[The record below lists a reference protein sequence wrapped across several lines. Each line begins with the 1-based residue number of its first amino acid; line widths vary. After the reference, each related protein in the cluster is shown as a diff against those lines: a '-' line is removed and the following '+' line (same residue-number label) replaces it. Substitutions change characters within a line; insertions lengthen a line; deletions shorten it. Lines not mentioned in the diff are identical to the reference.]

1 MPLYKVGDKVR
12 IRRDLKRGDGYT
24 MAGERWSNSVTPSM
38 AARRGEEVEITGTW
52 DWGYTISGDEV
63 SWTWTDSMFEGTAE
77 DESSDFGEFEIEE
90 KDFDK
95 LLGGLM

>member
-1 MPLYKVGDKVR
+1 MSLYKVGDKVR
-12 IRRDLKRGDGYT
+12 IRRDLGARYGYPMADGSC
-24 MAGERWSNSVTPSM
+24 SNSVVPSM
-38 AARRGEEVEITGTW
+38 AERRGEEVEILSA
-52 DWGYTISGDEV
+52 WGHGYFISGDAYA
-63 SWTWTDSMFEGTAE
+63 WTWTDSMFEGAVG